1 MIAHRSRFAAKF
13 ALNWRHARNQ
23 FLNDVIVIGGG
34 IAGLATARE
43 LLRQGA
49 HVTVL
54 ERNRCGE
61 ESSWA
66 GGGILSPL
74 LPWDYSDPVTQLTQW
89 SNCLYPGFI
98 QALHTETG
106 IDPEFHASGMLVL
119 PGFSNDPEE
128 VARQDARHRITE
140 AWCARHD
147 FAMRMVRSH
156 EIAPALALDEP
167 ALWLPE
173 VCQVRNPRLLQ
184 ALVLAV
190 EMNGGTIIEHAEIT
204 SWKMA
209 HERIQSVA
217 TSHGEEYAAASY
229 IVTAGAWSRQLLHEY
244 ALKLDIWPVR
254 GQILLFKAQPG
265 LLGTVVLQ
273 EPDNFYLIPRRDGYI
288 LAGSTVEEVA
298 FDKHTTAHVREELLE
313 KAHRLV
319 PALTEEM
326 LTGHWAGLRPGSPG
340 NIPVIDSHP
349 FVTNLYLNSGH
360 YRYGVTMAPGSARLV
375 SNMILNKPQP
385 LDVTPYRWPA

>member
-1 MIAHRSRFAAKF
+1 MS
-13 ALNWRHARNQ
+13 
-23 FLNDVIVIGGG
+23 DVIVIGGG

-49 HVTVL
+49 SVTIL
-54 ERNRCGE
+54 ERNRCGQ

-74 LPWDYSDPVTQLTQW
+74 LPWDYSDPVTQLTQL
-89 SNCLYPGFI
+89 SNRLYPGFI
-98 QALHTETG
+98 DALRTETG

-119 PGFSNDPEE
+119 PGFSSELE
-128 VARQDARHRITE
+128 VALQEARHRAAE

-147 FAMRMVRSH
+147 FTLRRARSH

-184 ALVLAV
+184 ALVQAV
-190 EMNGGTIIEHAEIT
+190 EMNGGVIIEHAEVT

-209 HERIQSVA
+209 QGRIQSIG
-217 TSHGEEYAAASY
+217 TSCGEEYTAARY
-229 IVTAGAWSRQLLHEY
+229 IVTAGAWSRQLLREH

-265 LLGTVVLQ
+265 LLATIVLQ
-273 EPDNFYLIPRRDGYI
+273 EPDNFYLIPRQDGYV
-288 LAGSTVEEVA
+288 LAGSTVEEA
-298 FDKHTTAHVREELLE
+298 GFDKHPTAGVRKMLLSKVRTLMPELM
-313 KAHRLV
+313 
-319 PALTEEM
+319 EEM
-326 LTGHWAGLRPGSPG
+326 LAGHWAGLRPGSPE
-340 NIPVIDSHP
+340 NIPVIDRHP
-349 FVTNLYLNSGH
+349 VITNLYLNGGH
-360 YRYGVTMAPGSARLV
+360 YRYGVTMAPGSAQLL
-375 SNMILNKPQP
+375 SNIILNRPQP
-385 LDVTPYRWPA
+385 IDITPYRWPV

>member
-1 MIAHRSRFAAKF
+1 MS
-13 ALNWRHARNQ
+13 
-23 FLNDVIVIGGG
+23 DVIVIGGG

-43 LLRQGA
+43 LLRRGA
-49 HVTVL
+49 TVTIL
-54 ERNRCGE
+54 ERNRCGQ

-74 LPWDYSDPVTQLTQW
+74 LPWDYSDPVTQLTQL
-89 SNCLYPGFI
+89 SNRMYPEFI
-98 QALHTETG
+98 DALRTETG
-106 IDPEFHASGMLVL
+106 IDPEFNASGMLVL
-119 PGFSNDPEE
+119 PRFSSEPE
-128 VARQDARHRITE
+128 VALQDARRCAAE

-147 FAMRMVRSH
+147 FIMRRVRSH

-167 ALWLPE
+167 AFWLPE

-184 ALVLAV
+184 ALIQAV
-190 EMNGGTIIEHAEIT
+190 KLNGGAIIEHAEIT

-209 HERIQSVA
+209 RGRVQSIS
-217 TSHGEEYAAASY
+217 TRCGEEYTAARY
-229 IVTAGAWSRQLLHEY
+229 IVTAGAWSGQLLREH

-265 LLGTVVLQ
+265 LLGTIVLQ

-288 LAGSTVEEVA
+288 LAGSTVEEAA
-298 FDKHTTAHVREELLE
+298 FDKRTTAGARKMLLS
-313 KAHRLV
+313 KVCTLV

-326 LTGHWAGLRPGSPG
+326 VAGHWAGLRPGSPE

-349 FVTNLYLNSGH
+349 AITNLYLNSGH
-360 YRYGVTMAPGSARLV
+360 YRYGVTMAPGSAKLL

-385 LDVTPYRWPA
+385 LDVAPYRWPV